1 MKFYKKCNIFTKDK
15 WSMHHKGRFF
25 VLEQIMRL
33 LQRTNLEKYCSKAL
47 MQRKKLLFVRHSKDK
62 QHKKT
67 WQKKRQ
73 IHTNISRTIYKKA
86 ISDQMNLEQVIIS
99 VLLQQQ
105 PFMYQ
110 IHSFQS
116 LKKWAF
122 KIPKRLKTIPL
133 KDWHMN

>member
-1 MKFYKKCNIFTKDK
+1 
-15 WSMHHKGRFF
+15 SMHNKGRFF
-25 VLEQIMRL
+25 VLEQILRL

-47 MQRKKLLFVRHSKDK
+47 MQRKKLLFGRHSKEK

-73 IHTNISRTIYKKA
+73 IRTPLRRTFSKKEIA
-86 ISDQMNLEQVIIS
+86 DQIKLEQGSIC

-105 PFMYQ
+105 PFIYQ

>member
-15 WSMHHKGRFF
+15 WNMQHKVQFF

-33 LQRTNLEKYCSKAL
+33 LQRTYLEKYCSKAL
-47 MQRKKLLFVRHSKDK
+47 MQMKKILFRRQTKEK

-73 IHTNISRTIYKKA
+73 IRTPLSRTFSKKA

-122 KIPKRLKTIPL
+122 KIPKRLKT
-133 KDWHMN
+133 

>member
-47 MQRKKLLFVRHSKDK
+47 MPRKKRLFGRHSKEK
-62 QHKKT
+62 QQKKT

-73 IHTNISRTIYKKA
+73 IRTPLSRTFSKKA
-86 ISDQMNLEQVIIS
+86 IYGQMNLKQMIIS
-99 VLLQQQ
+99 IIIQQQ

-116 LKKWAF
+116 VKKWAF

>member
-33 LQRTNLEKYCSKAL
+33 LQRTNLEKYWSNAIR
-47 MQRKKLLFVRHSKDK
+47 QRKKLLFGRQTKEK
-62 QHKKT
+62 QHKKA
-67 WQKKRQ
+67 WKEKRQ
-73 IHTNISRTIYKKA
+73 SRTRLSRTFSKKA
-86 ISDQMNLEQVIIS
+86 ISDQMNLEQVINS

-110 IHSFQS
+110 IHS
-116 LKKWAF
+116 
-122 KIPKRLKTIPL
+122 
-133 KDWHMN
+133 